1 MYRLP
6 EHYHHSLTS
15 DHLIKPGSPCSQP
28 WKCLP
33 GSDVL
38 SSPKPTPSS
47 ILFSASFRTLQ
58 WAEKDK
64 HERANVSLLLPNP
77 HLPDSCCFPRQV
89 HEPLQFSVVLGH
101 AVRAGSCTDGPKQ
114 MQLHHSSQH
123 ITQIQNKIRMA
134 SVHCTQHSCVPLGT
148 SLDREDRKKWSPPQ
162 LLPEE
167 QARTQPPLFTILTTF
182 LSCWLSIQLCP

>member
-47 ILFSASFRTLQ
+47 ILFSASFHTLQ
-58 WAEKDK
+58 WAEKDE

-77 HLPDSCCFPRQV
+77 HLP
-89 HEPLQFSVVLGH
+89 ELL
-101 AVRAGSCTDGPKQ
+101 
-114 MQLHHSSQH
+114 
-123 ITQIQNKIRMA
+123 
-134 SVHCTQHSCVPLGT
+134 
-148 SLDREDRKKWSPPQ
+148 
-162 LLPEE
+162 LLPKAS
-167 QARTQPPLFTILTTF
+167 ARAAAVQRGAGTRCP
-182 LSCWLSIQLCP
+182 SWLLH